1 MSVHR
6 EAHRVHECVC
16 VCVCVCVCMCECV
29 CVRIRVLKRMCKRDG
44 VCVRVSL
51 CVCVCERETEYIC
64 SYQWRLVVFKVREE
78 GLRAWLPLACFFCW
92 WHKYVR
98 YKLFQGVFVNYS
110 TK

>member
-1 MSVHR
+1 MCVYVCISVSVY
-6 EAHRVHECVC
+6 AF
-16 VCVCVCVCMCECV
+16 
-29 CVRIRVLKRMCKRDG
+29 MCKRDG
-44 VCVRVSL
+44 VCVRLSL

-78 GLRAWLPLACFFCW
+78 GLRAWLPLACLFCW